1 LPKWRTKMK
10 IVICIC
16 ASLVLFLPLIASA
29 DDKQKKGNGGK
40 AAHTAAS
47 SGAKAGK
54 GAPATAGR
62 AISHGPG
69 IGGAQH
75 NIGGA
80 QHNAGNNLQRGGQTG
95 HAQQGLTSHQEAQ
108 HGLNSHH
115 DAQHDLTSH
124 QEAKHGLNSHHE
136 AQHDLTA
143 QQEAKHSLSSG
154 KGAQQGLNSRAGNG
168 FKGQHVAGV
177 SPNHPGNRGFARPN
191 QFAGGHWRSG
201 QHWRNYHALYS
212 GYHRSWHDRGWW
224 RGHYNRVVFVGGNY
238 WGGNWYWD
246 GGYWFPAWGYEPG
259 YSAYV
264 YDGPIFAYA
273 NLPPDQ
279 VVVNIQ
285 EALQDQGYYAGEIDG
300 QLGQQTRDAL
310 AAYQRDHNLELTA
323 AIDEATVQALG
334 LTTAE
339 EV

>member
-1 LPKWRTKMK
+1 MK

-54 GAPATAGR
+54 GAPVTAGH

-75 NIGGA
+75 N
-80 QHNAGNNLQRGGQTG
+80 AGNNLQTSGQTG
-95 HAQQGLTSHQEAQ
+95 HPQHGLTSHQETKNGVAGSQETQ
-108 HGLNSHH
+108 HGL
-115 DAQHDLTSH
+115 TSQ
-124 QEAKHGLNSHHE
+124 QEAKHGLNSHH
-136 AQHDLTA
+136 DLTS
-143 QQEAKHSLSSG
+143 QQEAKHGLSSG
-154 KGAQQGLNSRAGNG
+154 KGTQQGVNARAGDG
-168 FKGQHVAGV
+168 FKGQHAAGV
-177 SPNHPGNRGFARPN
+177 SANHPLNRGFARSN
-191 QFAGGHWRSG
+191 QFAGHWRSG
-201 QHWRNYHALYS
+201 QHWRNYRALYS

-224 RGHYNRVVFVGGNY
+224 RGHYNRVVYVGGNY

-246 GGYWFPAWGYEPG
+246 GGYWFPAWGYVPG
-259 YSAYV
+259 YAGYV
-264 YDGPIFAYA
+264 YDGPIFAYD

>member
-1 LPKWRTKMK
+1 MK
-10 IVICIC
+10 IVVYIC
-16 ASLVLFLPLIASA
+16 ASLVLFFPLIASA

-54 GAPATAGR
+54 GAPVTAGH

-75 NIGGA
+75 N
-80 QHNAGNNLQRGGQTG
+80 AGNNLQTSGQTG
-95 HAQQGLTSHQEAQ
+95 HPQHGLTSQ
-108 HGLNSHH
+108 
-115 DAQHDLTSH
+115 
-124 QEAKHGLNSHHE
+124 QEAKHGL
-136 AQHDLTA
+136 
-143 QQEAKHSLSSG
+143 SSG
-154 KGAQQGLNSRAGNG
+154 KGTQQGVNARAGDG
-168 FKGQHVAGV
+168 FKGQHAAGV
-177 SPNHPGNRGFARPN
+177 SANHPLNRGFARSN
-191 QFAGGHWRSG
+191 QFAGHWRSG
-201 QHWRNYHALYS
+201 QHWRNYHVLYS

-224 RGHYNRVVFVGGNY
+224 RGHYNRVVYVGGNY

-246 GGYWFPAWGYEPG
+246 GGYWFPAWGYVPG
-259 YSAYV
+259 YAGYV
-264 YDGPIFAYA
+264 YDGPIFAYD

>member
-1 LPKWRTKMK
+1 LFKQRTNMK

-16 ASLVLFLPLIASA
+16 ASLVLFLPLIASG
-29 DDKQKKGNGGK
+29 DDKHKGDKPKNSAGGK
-40 AAHTAAS
+40 AAHATAGPGAVAS
-47 SGAKAGK
+47 K
-54 GAPATAGR
+54 GAPKAT
-62 AISHGPG
+62 
-69 IGGAQH
+69 GGAFGNGTQMSRTER
-75 NIGGA
+75 NP
-80 QHNAGNNLQRGGQTG
+80 AGNNFQSAGQTA
-95 HAQQGLTSHQEAQ
+95 HAQHGLNSHQEAQ
-108 HGLNSHH
+108 HGLKANEG
-115 DAQHDLTSH
+115 AQ
-124 QEAKHGLNSHHE
+124 HGLNSHQG
-136 AQHDLTA
+136 AQH
-143 QQEAKHSLSSG
+143 
-154 KGAQQGLNSRAGNG
+154 GLNARAGNSLEG
-168 FKGQHVAGV
+168 RHAGKV
-177 SPNHPGNRGFARPN
+177 STNHPFNRGFAREGPV
-191 QFAGGHWRSG
+191 GVGHWRSG
-201 QHWRNYHALYS
+201 QHWRNYHALYA
-212 GYHRSWHDRGWW
+212 GYHRTWHDRGWW

-246 GGYWFPAWGYEPG
+246 GGYWFPAWGYDPA
-259 YSAYV
+259 YSGYV
-264 YDGPIFAYA
+264 YDGPIFGYA

>member
-1 LPKWRTKMK
+1 MK
-10 IVICIC
+10 IMIFTC
-16 ASLVLFLPLIASA
+16 ASLVVFFPLIASS
-29 DDKQKKGNGGK
+29 DDKHKENKPKQSSGGK
-40 AAHTAAS
+40 AAHAAAGP
-47 SGAKAGK
+47 GAQAHKSAPK
-54 GAPATAGR
+54 GAGR
-62 AISHGPG
+62 ATDHQDHS
-69 IGGAQH
+69 
-75 NIGGA
+75 GGA
-80 QHNAGNNLQRGGQTG
+80 QHNAGNSLQPAGQKSNAE
-95 HAQQGLTSHQEAQ
+95 HDLNSHQDTQHGLNSNQEGQ
-108 HGLNSHH
+108 HGLNSH
-115 DAQHDLTSH
+115 
-124 QEAKHGLNSHHE
+124 QESQHGLNSHQETKHG
-136 AQHDLTA
+136 LTSH
-143 QQEAKHSLSSG
+143 QDAKHCPTSNQDAQKGINSHQGTRHSLN
-154 KGAQQGLNSRAGNG
+154 ARAGNAFEG
-168 FKGQHVAGV
+168 HHAARP
-177 SPNHPGNRGFARPN
+177 SANHPNYYA
-191 QFAGGHWRSG
+191 GHWRSG

-224 RGHYNRVVFVGGNY
+224 RGHYSRVVYVGGNY

-259 YSAYV
+259 YSGYV
-264 YDGPIFAYA
+264 YDGPIFAYD

>member
-1 LPKWRTKMK
+1 MK
-10 IVICIC
+10 IAVCIC
-16 ASLVLFLPLIASA
+16 ASLVLFLPLIASGK
-29 DDKQKKGNGGK
+29 DEDKHKKGGGEK
-40 AAHTAAS
+40 AAHAAAG
-47 SGAKAGK
+47 SGAVAGK
-54 GAPATAGR
+54 GAPMGAGR
-62 AISHGPG
+62 AFDHGARMSH
-69 IGGAQH
+69 AEH
-75 NIGGA
+75 NP
-80 QHNAGNNLQRGGQTG
+80 AGNNLQSAGQTG
-95 HAQQGLTSHQEAQ
+95 HAQHGLNSHQEAQ
-108 HGLNSHH
+108 HGLNSHQG
-115 DAQHDLTSH
+115 AQ
-124 QEAKHGLNSHHE
+124 HGLNSHQG
-136 AQHDLTA
+136 AQH
-143 QQEAKHSLSSG
+143 
-154 KGAQQGLNSRAGNG
+154 GLNARAGNG
-168 FKGQHVAGV
+168 LEGHHAAKLSA
-177 SPNHPGNRGFARPN
+177 NHPLNRGFAKPN
-191 QFAGGHWRSG
+191 RFAGHWRSG
-201 QHWRNYHALYS
+201 QHWRNYHALYA
-212 GYHRSWHDRGWW
+212 GYHRAWHERGWW

-246 GGYWFPAWGYEPG
+246 GGYWFPAWGYDPG
-259 YSAYV
+259 YSGYV

>member
-1 LPKWRTKMK
+1 MK

-54 GAPATAGR
+54 GAPVTAGR

-75 NIGGA
+75 N
-80 QHNAGNNLQRGGQTG
+80 AGNNLQTSGQTG
-95 HAQQGLTSHQEAQ
+95 HPQHGLTSHQETKNGVAGSQETQ
-108 HGLNSHH
+108 HGL
-115 DAQHDLTSH
+115 TSQ

-136 AQHDLTA
+136 AQHDLTS
-143 QQEAKHSLSSG
+143 QQEAKHGLSSG
-154 KGAQQGLNSRAGNG
+154 KGAQQGVNARAGNG
-168 FKGQHVAGV
+168 FKGQHAAGV
-177 SPNHPGNRGFARPN
+177 SANHPLNRGFARSN
-191 QFAGGHWRSG
+191 QFAGH
-201 QHWRNYHALYS
+201 QHWRNYHVLYS

-224 RGHYNRVVFVGGNY
+224 RGHYNRVVYVGGNY

-246 GGYWFPAWGYEPG
+246 GGYWFPAWGYVPG
-259 YSAYV
+259 YAGYV
-264 YDGPIFAYA
+264 YDGPIFAYD

>member
-1 LPKWRTKMK
+1 MK
-10 IVICIC
+10 IVICIFG
-16 ASLVLFLPLIASA
+16 SLVLFLPLIASA
-29 DDKQKKGNGGK
+29 DDKHKENKPKQGSGGK
-40 AAHTAAS
+40 AVHSAAAP
-47 SGAKAGK
+47 GAQANK
-54 GAPATAGR
+54 GGPTGAGR
-62 AISHGPG
+62 AISHGSG

-75 NIGGA
+75 DAGGA
-80 QHNAGNNLQRGGQTG
+80 QHNAGNSLQTSGQTG
-95 HAQQGLTSHQEAQ
+95 HSQ
-108 HGLNSHH
+108 HGLNSHQETKNGL
-115 DAQHDLTSH
+115 AGSQETQHGLTSH
-124 QEAKHGLNSHHE
+124 QEAKHGL
-136 AQHDLTA
+136 D
-143 QQEAKHSLSSG
+143 SG
-154 KGAQQGLNSRAGNG
+154 KGAQQGLNPRAGNG

-191 QFAGGHWRSG
+191 QFAGHWRSG
-201 QHWRNYHALYS
+201 QHLQNYHALYS

-224 RGHYNRVVFVGGNY
+224 RGHYNQVVYVGGNY

-246 GGYWFPAWGYEPG
+246 GGYWFPAWGYDPG

-300 QLGQQTRDAL
+300 QLGQQTRDAI

-339 EV
+339 EVQS